1 MLRIVL
7 RFLKRVR
14 DFALV
19 KNLSLMDLNIILYV
33 LNELGVNELG
43 FDEVD
48 LVYLFLLVNV

>member
-14 DFALV
+14 DFVLV

>member
-7 RFLKRVR
+7 RFLKRVC
-14 DFALV
+14 DFVLV